1 MRRADWDALLLNGGK
16 RRFDL
21 ESLLNQYAY
30 YIALILVAIV
40 VFLVPFVFVV
50 HQWSLQQQFGEERNL
65 SEHEAIGSEV
75 LSARSQPKYPPPS
88 IPAPSP
94 TPHAPSPNPSMP
106 PLRPPLPPS
115 PPPPSPQPPVPLPP
129 TTPPPPYG
137 PLGGGL
143 VGPSPIDGCGSRSG
157 NDYATTPLPA
167 ITSMKP
173 RMLTFTMYRAQCSK
187 EVSCRAG
194 DASPHTLTGN
204 IDMANLEGVLSYIH
218 NELLGYV
225 GCNRY
230 TGEVNRPMDISR
242 ITRWNVTM
250 MNTEDV
256 APHQFAAFDA
266 FDIGRNRGLPAVNVG
281 CRHPW
286 YNHDRPYR
294 KAIYYSLPGRCSTM
308 EWGSKT
314 EACKTAERGGQCPPG
329 QKPSGVVG
337 CTWQAEP
344 IGTLD
349 IDELSGILD
358 RRQFCLDG
366 GQDWRKQTD
375 SGTAGMCFWDGLHD
389 PKRNAERASRLNQM
403 FMRKY
408 PKIPGDVPSPE
419 CWTSL
424 W

>member
-1 MRRADWDALLLNGGK
+1 MRQSAL
-16 RRFDL
+16 R
-21 ESLLNQYAY
+21 Y
-30 YIALILVAIV
+30 
-40 VFLVPFVFVV
+40 FL
-50 HQWSLQQQFGEERNL
+50 
-65 SEHEAIGSEV
+65 
-75 LSARSQPKYPPPS
+75 RSQPKYPPPS
-88 IPAPSP
+88 TSTLANTSCAIA
-94 TPHAPSPNPSMP
+94 NPSMP
-106 PLRPPLPPS
+106 PRPPCHRPL
-115 PPPPSPQPPVPLPP
+115 PPSPQPPVPLPP

-256 APHQFAAFDA
+256 APHQFAF
-266 FDIGRNRGLPAVNVG
+266 
-281 CRHPW
+281 
-286 YNHDRPYR
+286 
-294 KAIYYSLPGRCSTM
+294 
-308 EWGSKT
+308 
-314 EACKTAERGGQCPPG
+314 
-329 QKPSGVVG
+329 
-337 CTWQAEP
+337 
-344 IGTLD
+344 
-349 IDELSGILD
+349 
-358 RRQFCLDG
+358 
-366 GQDWRKQTD
+366 
-375 SGTAGMCFWDGLHD
+375 
-389 PKRNAERASRLNQM
+389 
-403 FMRKY
+403 
-408 PKIPGDVPSPE
+408 
-419 CWTSL
+419 
-424 W
+424 